1 MKRVF
6 LCTTAQLFGACF
18 SQGFA
23 NMATV
28 TGKKARWVEIP
39 DWRDFATFDV
49 PELEVVKYMFG
60 FCQHANGKYYGVPND
75 VVTAGKLKAAAAA
88 AKGLSGA
95 DAELLTLERFWRKY
109 FA

>member
-1 MKRVF
+1 MF
-6 LCTTAQLFGACF
+6 FGRL
-18 SQGFA
+18 A
-23 NMATV
+23 NKATV

-60 FCQHANGKYYGVPND
+60 FCQHADGKYYGVAND

-88 AKGLSGA
+88 AKGLSGT
-95 DAELLTLERFWRKY
+95 DAELLTLEKFWRKY